1 MSSENKSLGEV
12 ITELIADIQVL
23 VRQQIE
29 LAVAEL
35 KESGRRLLRSSI
47 LLIAGLFVLSIAG
60 LLAIISVAYVFVA
73 LGLPVWA
80 GFLIDAGI
88 FAVVGGFL
96 LFLSFRNASKIKA
109 PTAATNEV
117 QASIN
122 EISETLSRIAP
133 DSL

>member
-1 MSSENKSLGEV
+1 MSSEQKKLGQV
-12 ITELIADIQVL
+12 VTELIADIQVL
-23 VRQQIE
+23 VRQQID

-47 LLIAGLFVLSIAG
+47 LLIVAISVLMLSG

-80 GFLIDAGI
+80 GFLLDSALFAAVGI
-88 FAVVGGFL
+88 GL
-96 LFLSFRNASKIKA
+96 LFMAKSNASKIKA
-109 PTAATNEV
+109 PTVAANEI

-122 EISETLSRIAP
+122 EISEQLSRIAP
-133 DSL
+133 DNL

>member
-1 MSSENKSLGEV
+1 MSSENKSLGQV
-12 ITELIADIQVL
+12 VTELIADIQVL

-35 KESGRRLLRSSI
+35 KESGRRLLRSSV
-47 LLIAGLFVLSIAG
+47 LFLAALFVLSLSG

-73 LGLPVWA
+73 LGLPTWA
-80 GFLIDAGI
+80 GFLIDAAI
-88 FAVVGGFL
+88 FAVVGGLLL
-96 LFLSFRNASKIKA
+96 LFSYRNASKIKA

>member
-109 PTAATNEV
+109 PTAAANEV